1 MIRFEQ
7 PLMLLLAVPWL
18 WLGLRF
24 ARVQH
29 RACRWIWSHVAE
41 RHRPRLTLLTPRN
54 LWPQTALLLLIGLLL
69 IAATARPTRGGGT
82 VRETT
87 GRVVLVLDAS
97 ASMRASDVEI
107 PDAASG
113 QRQDRFELARGIARE
128 LVGRLDGFRFA
139 LVSFS
144 GAATVQLPMTADRA
158 LAEEALRVVEIHN
171 FYRRSGSS
179 FAAALDR
186 VLSFVE
192 EGRNDLQAVLLSD
205 GEPPFEEAF
214 DQPLA
219 ALAARGVPVHAV
231 ALGSLEGQT
240 REIYDLRDI
249 LAETEKPG
257 VLREFTTRR
266 VDRHLARIARDTD
279 GRFEVAEGGD
289 IEPLVESLA
298 RALRR
303 QAQESESTREG
314 ARADPS
320 VVLLALVLLGLAV
333 ETLVPRSALRG
344 PVRFDLRRLGT
355 RRGSG
360 ARAAVFVLAAVSS
373 PLALLTVNA
382 CAGDDPA
389 TLANIENEKG
399 IEADRVALRPVART
413 HYERSRAYGVRPEIP
428 TYNLA
433 RSVFLQHDYSEA
445 HELYQQALEI
455 APDLPEAHYN
465 DGHALYRW
473 GVAERDPQ
481 GCHLLRTLELWQAA
495 ETRFATALELYD
507 RFDGP
512 GSPDS
517 ERSQANLRFMRER
530 IDRIQQLLA
539 KPPPECSDK
548 PPGQPLGALQGGGGE
563 SRGGGEGTPRGGE
576 PQENAESPRQED
588 GSPPDP
594 PPDENPEQ
602 SPPQAPGGAPL
613 TPEEVEQIA
622 QALERLREQGRE
634 GSKFHRRTRAEQ
646 FPAESWKDPDREI
659 WW

>member
-1 MIRFEQ
+1 VIRFEQ

-41 RHRPRLTLLTPRN
+41 RHRPRLTLLTRRN
-54 LWPQTALLLLIGLLL
+54 LWPQAGLLLLIGLLL
-69 IAATARPTRGGGT
+69 IAAAARPTRGGGT

-97 ASMRASDVEI
+97 ASMRATDVEI

-113 QRQDRFELARGIARE
+113 QREDRFELAREIARE
-128 LVGRLDGFRFA
+128 LVDRLDGFRFA

-144 GAATVQLPMTADRA
+144 GTATVQLPMTADRA
-158 LAEEALRVVEIHN
+158 LSEEALRVVEIHN
-171 FYRRSGSS
+171 LYRRSGSS

-186 VLSFVE
+186 LLSFVE

-205 GEPPFEEAF
+205 GEPPFEETF

-240 REIYDLRDI
+240 REIYDFRDI
-249 LAETEKPG
+249 VAKTEKPA
-257 VLREFTTRR
+257 VVREFTTRR
-266 VDRHLARIARDTD
+266 VDRHLARIARATD
-279 GRFEVAEGGD
+279 GRFEVAERGD
-289 IEPLVESLA
+289 VAPLVDSLV
-298 RALRR
+298 RGLRR
-303 QAQESESTREG
+303 NAQESESTREG
-314 ARADPS
+314 ARADLS

-333 ETLVPRSALRG
+333 ETLVPRSPARG
-344 PVRFDLRRLGT
+344 PVRFELRRLGE

-360 ARAAVFVLAAVSS
+360 ARAVIFLLAAVSS
-373 PLALLTVNA
+373 PLVLLAVGA

-399 IEADRVALRPVART
+399 IEADRLALRPVART
-413 HYERSRAYGVRPEIP
+413 HYERSRAYDVRPEIP

-433 RSVFLQHDYSEA
+433 RSVFLQHDDSEA
-445 HELYQQALEI
+445 HELYQQALEM
-455 APDLPEAHYN
+455 APGLPEAHYN

-473 GVAERDPQ
+473 GVMVRDPR
-481 GCHLLRTLELWQAA
+481 GCDLLRTLELWRAA

-507 RFDGP
+507 RVDGP

-517 ERSQANLRFMRER
+517 RRSQANLDFMRER

-539 KPPPECSDK
+539 EPPPECQDK
-548 PPGQPLGALQGGGGE
+548 PPGDPLGALQGGGGE

-576 PQENAESPRQED
+576 PQEDAESPQQED

-602 SPPQAPGGAPL
+602 SPPQTSGGAPL
-613 TPEEVEQIA
+613 TPEELEQIA
-622 QALERLREQGRE
+622 QALERLGEQGSE